1 MAYLHQD
8 AIYQPDG
15 FYSQFFL
22 NLASKIYILDQYL
35 LDWKEREQKDVL
47 HLLRICLKNSKD
59 ALYMSVFTDYGISIT
74 LARRFQNINQPV
86 RSEALVGV
94 QVGWT

>member
-15 FYSQFFL
+15 FYSQSFL
-22 NLASKIYILDQYL
+22 NLALKIYISDQHL

-47 HLLRICLKNSKD
+47 HLLHICLKNSKD
-59 ALYMSVFTDYGISIT
+59 VLYMSGT
-74 LARRFQNINQPV
+74 LPNLLSVSRYYVVIRTSPV